1 MRQLLAHQFP
11 QWTDRSLS
19 LVTSPGTSHTLIRL
33 GSDLVLR
40 FPRTESAVRDIER
53 ITAGAHELTELGLID
68 ELRRVT
74 LPRIDQAALIRLLG
88 GDGTAPGDRLGL
100 GPAPSPTDVRAR
112 ANEELQRWR
121 SEAENPLATP
131 DVAYVAQAASRT
143 CEGLIA
149 AGL

>member
-1 MRQLLAHQFP
+1 MRTSAAVSACAPREATSIPLPPLQDASP
-11 QWTDRSLS
+11 LS
-19 LVTSPGTSHTLIRL
+19 L
-33 GSDLVLR
+33 R
-40 FPRTESAVRDIER
+40 FADAVRDIER